1 MRVGQK
7 EALDTAFADSYGIAY
22 HYRLFVRLIYK
33 RIGFSLDQYVYLVAR
48 MWCYDVAEFIRLN
61 SARHEFNLNGDRL
74 SEFEGLFPGPDLLGR
89 WLTNKLEKWVFSR
102 C

>member
-1 MRVGQK
+1 MPPLNRLSVLVSKNTRVGQK

-33 RIGFSLDQYVYLVAR
+33 RIGFSLDQYAYSVATI
-48 MWCYDVAEFIRLN
+48 WCNDVAK
-61 SARHEFNLNGDRL
+61 SM
-74 SEFEGLFPGPDLLGR
+74 
-89 WLTNKLEKWVFSR
+89 